1 MLIVYIAN
9 GKIYVKQKNKNV
21 AVKDGRIY
29 ISDYEPDP
37 DPANWRTISG
47 AKVHL
52 DENGEIDG
60 GAAGKFTG
68 NYFDGNK
75 GGTHVI
81 GPHTMMKKNIQS
93 GATGVMV
100 GSMRG
105 GTNIPQGTQ
114 TVQTAQPKETG
125 TAISQKEAVSY
136 MANNVDNIG
145 FVKQFESI
153 QYNPVKKYDK
163 QPTEDE
169 IINKLAGAD
178 KTKGSCASLALC
190 YVGQKNGLDVV
201 DFRGG
206 ESQSFV
212 SRSRNY
218 DIIVGKENLAASDK
232 STNTISSGVKLLKEV
247 DKYPA
252 GKEFILVVGRHAS
265 VVRRTEEGRHQ
276 YLELQSG
283 NKNGWRNFRESDGT
297 FTMTTQETLRYR
309 FGCQKSHTFMRQKIE
324 RQSYLVDC
332 DKLKKSKRFECV
344 LGAINTDPSQ
354 QQKGAG
360 GGIK

>member
-1 MLIVYIAN
+1 MIEIIVLGGKMYVREKAN
-9 GKIYVKQKNKNV
+9 NIICQ
-21 AVKDGRIY
+21 DGCLY
-29 ISDYEPDP
+29 AYDYEPDP

-60 GAAGKFTG
+60 GAGGKFTG

-81 GPHTMMKKNIQS
+81 GPHTMMRKNIQS
-93 GATGVMV
+93 GATGIMV
-100 GSMRG
+100 GSMG
-105 GTNIPQGTQ
+105 GANTPQGTQ
-114 TVQTAQPKETG
+114 TARAAQPKETG
-125 TAISQKEAVSY
+125 AAISQKEAVAY
-136 MANNVDNIG
+136 MADNVENIG

-153 QYNPVKKYDK
+153 QYNPVKRYDK
-163 QPTEDE
+163 QPSEDE
-169 IINKLAGAD
+169 IVDKIAGAD

-190 YVGQKNGLDVV
+190 YVGQKNGMDVV

-206 ESQSFV
+206 ESQAFV
-212 SRSRNY
+212 SRGRNY
-218 DIIVGKENLAASDK
+218 EIIIGKENLVASDK
-232 STNTISSGVKLLKEV
+232 STNTISSGVKMLKEM

-252 GKEFILVVGRHAS
+252 GKEFILVTGKHTS
-265 VVRRTEEGRHQ
+265 VVRRTEDGRHQ

-283 NKNGWRNFRESDGT
+283 NRNGWRNFRDTNGQ

-309 FGCQKSHTFMRQKIE
+309 FGCQKSHTFMGQRIE

-332 DKLKKSKRFECV
+332 DKLKQSKRFECV
-344 LGAINTDPSQ
+344 LGSINTDPSQ
-354 QQKGAG
+354 QQKGEG

>member
-37 DPANWRTISG
+37 DPANWRTINSSP
-47 AKVHL
+47 VHL
-52 DENGEIDG
+52 DGNGEIDG
-60 GAAGKFTG
+60 GAGGKFKG

-81 GPHTMMKKNIQS
+81 GPHTMMRKNIAS
-93 GATGVMV
+93 GATNVMIHSAGTGGENNNST
-100 GSMRG
+100 GSEKASG
-105 GTNIPQGTQ
+105 
-114 TVQTAQPKETG
+114 ASAPK
-125 TAISQKEAVSY
+125 ASISKEAAVTYIQS
-136 MANNVDNIG
+136 NVQNQAFVDSFKNI
-145 FVKQFESI
+145 E
-153 QYNPVKKYDK
+153 YNPVKMYEK
-163 QPTEDE
+163 QPSEDE
-169 IINKLAGAD
+169 IIKKLAGAD

-190 YVGQKNGLDVV
+190 YVGQKDGMDVI

-206 ESQSFV
+206 DSRFFV
-212 SRSRNY
+212 SRNSNY
-218 DIIVGKENLAASDK
+218 KEICGKENIAAEDK
-232 STNTISSGVKLLKEV
+232 STNTISSGVKLLKEL

-252 GKEFILVVGRHAS
+252 GKEFILVTGKHAS

-283 NKNGWRNFRESDGT
+283 ERNGWRNFRDTNGA
-297 FTMTTQETLRYR
+297 FTMSTQETLRYR
-309 FGCQKSHTFMRQKIE
+309 FGCQKSHTFMRQRIE
-324 RQSYLVDC
+324 RESYLVDC
-332 DKLKKSKRFECV
+332 EKLKKSQKFKCV
-344 LGAINTDPSQ
+344 LGAINTDSSK
-354 QQKGAG
+354 QQKGEG